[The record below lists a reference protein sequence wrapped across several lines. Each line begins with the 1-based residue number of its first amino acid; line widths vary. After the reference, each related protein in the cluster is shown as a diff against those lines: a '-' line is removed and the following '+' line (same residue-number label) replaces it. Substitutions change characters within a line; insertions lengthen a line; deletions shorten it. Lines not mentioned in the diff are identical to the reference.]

1 VTFEE
6 AARIAIWGG
15 CFSAIVSLAGII
27 SVLLDQ
33 RGVRAMDVRL
43 ANGEKLSITNRMPAE
58 EIAKRIKIIEQGLA
72 SFKTASPANPA
83 PARAYAA
90 TGAGLQE

>member
-1 VTFEE
+1 MTFAE
-6 AARIAIWGG
+6 AARIAIGVTS
-15 CFSAIVSLAGII
+15 FSAIVSGVAVGWA
-27 SVLLDQ
+27 LLGQ
-33 RGVRAMDVRL
+33 RGLRAMDVRL

-72 SFKTASPANPA
+72 TFKTASAGNPA

-90 TGAGLQE
+90 TGARLDE

>member
-6 AARIAIWGG
+6 GARIAIWGG
-15 CFSAIVSLAGII
+15 CFSAIGSLVGIVF
-27 SVLLDQ
+27 VLLKQ
-33 RGVRAMDVRL
+33 RGLRAMDVRL
-43 ANGEKLSITNRMPAE
+43 ANGETLTITNRMPAE
-58 EIAKRIKIIEQGLA
+58 EVAKRIKIIEQGLA

-83 PARAYAA
+83 PARAFAA

>member
-1 VTFEE
+1 MTFEE
-6 AARIAIWGG
+6 GARIAIWGG
-15 CFSAIVSLAGII
+15 GFSAIVSLAGII
-27 SVLLDQ
+27 FVLLDQ

-72 SFKTASPANPA
+72 TFKTASAGNPA

-90 TGAGLQE
+90 TGARLDE